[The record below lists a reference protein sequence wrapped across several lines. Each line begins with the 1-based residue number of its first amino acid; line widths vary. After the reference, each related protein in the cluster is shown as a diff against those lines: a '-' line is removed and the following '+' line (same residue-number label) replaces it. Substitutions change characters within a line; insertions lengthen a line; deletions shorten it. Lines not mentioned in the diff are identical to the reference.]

1 MTRLGQ
7 YFTLLLMLLS
17 VAFFV
22 VSVAVNASHK
32 DLRKQ
37 VADFQTRQKQ
47 LETNIDE
54 LKKAAE
60 ISRTQLAQ
68 EQVARRVSLAALQ
81 TQLDTEREKNQ
92 QANTQLNDLN
102 SKNTLATQSLA
113 QTLAELKRI
122 TADNDVLKQEIDKVI
137 TDRNA
142 QRRTVIRLTDEL
154 NGLMSKRTDLQSE
167 IDSLRDQST
176 RFQALAE
183 VRGAALK
190 SAGITDPDDV
200 PPSDLKGVVLAV
212 GGDQSVE
219 VSIGRD
225 DGIREGHKLDVY
237 RNGSYLGRIEI
248 RSVVE
253 DKAVGKIIPAFRKGY
268 IQAGDRVS
276 AKVY

>member
-7 YFTLLLMLLS
+7 IFTLLLMLLS

-176 RFQALAE
+176 RYQALAE

>member
-7 YFTLLLMLLS
+7 IFTLLLLILS

-37 VADFQTRQKQ
+37 VAEFTTRQKQ
-47 LETNIDE
+47 LETTIDE
-54 LKKAAE
+54 LKKAGE
-60 ISRTQLAQ
+60 INKTQLAQ

-102 SKNTLATQSLA
+102 SKNTQATQSLA
-113 QTLAELKRI
+113 QTLSELKRI
-122 TADNDVLKQEIDKVI
+122 TSENETLKTEIDKVI

-154 NGLMSKRTDLQSE
+154 NNLASRRTDLQIE
-167 IDSLRDQST
+167 IDNLRDQST
-176 RFQALAE
+176 LYQAMAE
-183 VRGAALK
+183 TRGAALAA
-190 SAGITDPDDV
+190 AGITDPEDV
-200 PPSDLKGVVLAV
+200 PPSDLKGIVLAV
-212 GGDQSVE
+212 GNDQSVE
-219 VSIGRD
+219 VSLGRD
-225 DGIREGHKLDVY
+225 DGLREGHLLDIF
-237 RNGSYLGRIEI
+237 RNGSYLGRIQI
-248 RSVVE
+248 RTVAD
-253 DKAVGKIIPAFRKGY
+253 DKSVGKIIPAFRKGY
-268 IQAGDRVS
+268 IQAGDKVA

>member
-7 YFTLLLMLLS
+7 IFTLLLMLLS

-47 LETNIDE
+47 LETNIEE

-81 TQLDTEREKNQ
+81 TQLDTERDKNQ

>member
-7 YFTLLLMLLS
+7 IFTLLLLILS

-22 VSVAVNASHK
+22 ASVAVNASHK
-32 DLRKQ
+32 DLRTQ

-47 LETNIDE
+47 LETTIDE
-54 LKKAAE
+54 LKKASE
-60 ISRTQLAQ
+60 INKTQLAQ

-81 TQLDTEREKNQ
+81 TQLDTERDKNQ

-102 SKNTLATQSLA
+102 SKNTQATQSLA

-122 TADNDVLKQEIDKVI
+122 TSENDLIKQEIDKII

-154 NGLMSKRTDLQSE
+154 NGLASKRTDLQSE
-167 IDSLRDQST
+167 VESLRDQST
-176 RFQALAE
+176 RFQAMAE
-183 VRGAALK
+183 TRAAALAA
-190 SAGITDPDDV
+190 AGITDPDDV

-212 GGDQSVE
+212 GADQSVE

-225 DGIREGHKLDVY
+225 DGIREGHNLDIY
-237 RNGSYLGRIEI
+237 RNGSYLGRIQI
-248 RSVVE
+248 RTVAD
-253 DKAVGKIIPAFRKGY
+253 DKAVGNIIPAYRKGF
-268 IQAGDRVS
+268 IQAGDKVS

>member
-7 YFTLLLMLLS
+7 IFTLLLLILS

-22 VSVAVNASHK
+22 ASVAVNASHK
-32 DLRKQ
+32 DLRTQ

-47 LETNIDE
+47 LETTIDE
-54 LKKAAE
+54 LKKASE
-60 ISRTQLAQ
+60 INKTQLAQ

-81 TQLDTEREKNQ
+81 TQLDTERDKNQ

-102 SKNTLATQSLA
+102 SKNTQATQSLA

-122 TADNDVLKQEIDKVI
+122 TSENDILKQEIDKII

-154 NGLMSKRTDLQSE
+154 NGLASKRTDLQSE
-167 IDSLRDQST
+167 VESLRDQST
-176 RFQALAE
+176 RFQAMAE
-183 VRGAALK
+183 TRAAALAA
-190 SAGITDPDDV
+190 AGITDPDDV

-212 GGDQSVE
+212 GADQSVE

-225 DGIREGHKLDVY
+225 DGIREGHNLDVY
-237 RNGSYLGRIEI
+237 RNGSYLGRIQI
-248 RSVVE
+248 RTVAD
-253 DKAVGKIIPAFRKGY
+253 DKAVGKIIPAFRKGF
-268 IQAGDRVS
+268 IQAGDKVS

>member
-7 YFTLLLMLLS
+7 IFTLLLLILS

-22 VSVAVNASHK
+22 ASVAVNASHK
-32 DLRKQ
+32 DLRSQ
-37 VADFQTRQKQ
+37 VGDFQTRQKQ
-47 LETNIDE
+47 LETTIDE
-54 LKKAAE
+54 LKKASE
-60 ISRTQLAQ
+60 INKTQLAQ

-81 TQLDTEREKNQ
+81 TQLDTERDKNQ

-102 SKNTLATQSLA
+102 SKNTQATQSLA

-122 TADNDVLKQEIDKVI
+122 TSENDILKQEIDKII

-154 NGLMSKRTDLQSE
+154 NGLASKRTDLQSE
-167 IDSLRDQST
+167 VESLRDQST
-176 RFQALAE
+176 RFQAMAE
-183 VRGAALK
+183 TRAAALAA
-190 SAGITDPDDV
+190 AGITDPDDV

-212 GGDQSVE
+212 GSDQSVE

-225 DGIREGHKLDVY
+225 DGIREGHNLDVY
-237 RNGSYLGRIEI
+237 RNGSYLGRIQI
-248 RSVVE
+248 RTVAD
-253 DKAVGKIIPAFRKGY
+253 DKAVGKIIPAFRKGF
-268 IQAGDRVS
+268 IQAGDKVS